1 MHLII
6 TDAWL
11 AKSRPI
17 HLSGGQL
24 VAIGVALTL
33 SLILLSAGLYHWVF
47 LKGAREGW
55 PVIGTLVKFVVRDEF
70 EQKDRFV
77 RENID
82 VIAQRLGE
90 MQVKLIQLESLGERV
105 SGLAGVKVA
114 PAKPAAGN
122 TTPTQTPNPSSN
134 TSPPVKPLVPGRG
147 GIFVPAQVR
156 TLSDLKRVMDG
167 LEANA
172 DQRLDFMTAI
182 ESRLFDEKMKLMLL
196 PTQHP
201 VVGVNA
207 GSGYGWRVDPFNGK
221 PALHTG
227 LDFQANVGTPI
238 VAAAGGVVV
247 TQEVH
252 PAYGNMIEVDHGN
265 SLVTRYAHA
274 SRIVVRKG
282 DLIKRGQKIAEVGT
296 SGRSTGPHLH
306 FEVLINGVTQDPQ
319 KFLSAGNNLSA
330 SAEKVLQNNQL
341 SPTFNPGLVPGL
353 SPSK

>member
-33 SLILLSAGLYHWVF
+33 SIILLSAGLYHWVF

-55 PVIGTLVKFVVRDEF
+55 PVIGTLVKLVVRDDS

-105 SGLAGVKVA
+105 SGLAGVKVSPIKPA
-114 PAKPAAGN
+114 ASTTNPSQNSNSSNNTSVPAKP
-122 TTPTQTPNPSSN
+122 
-134 TSPPVKPLVPGRG
+134 LMPGRG
-147 GIFVPAQVR
+147 GVFVPAQVR
-156 TLSDLKRVMDG
+156 TLSELKRAMDG

-172 DQRLDFMTAI
+172 DQRLDFMIAI

-201 VVGVNA
+201 IVGVNA

-221 PALHTG
+221 PAMHTG
-227 LDFQANVGTPI
+227 LDFQASIGTPI
-238 VAAAGGVVV
+238 VAAAGGVIVI
-247 TQEVH
+247 QEFH
-252 PAYGNMIEVDHGN
+252 PAYGNVIEIDHGN
-265 SLVTRYAHA
+265 SLITRYAHA
-274 SRIVVRKG
+274 SKIFVRKG

-306 FEVLINGVTQDPQ
+306 FEVLVNGVTQDPQ
-319 KFLSAGNNLSA
+319 KFLNAGSNLSA
-330 SAEKVLQNNQL
+330 SAEKVAQNNQL
-341 SPTFNPGLVPGL
+341 GSSLTSGSRPVPSPN
-353 SPSK
+353 K